1 MGNSQQEVALVI
13 GGSGGI
19 GSTICQRLAAEGT
32 RVALTYRNNEES
44 AATVVEGVV
53 ATGGSARAWPL
64 SLTDEDDCQ
73 RVLEAVAREFGRVD
87 SVVHAAGSAIDQPY
101 ISQVTPKQWREVID
115 ADVNGFFNVVHAS
128 LPHLKRSKGS
138 LVAIT
143 SAGLYRYPT
152 KDILSVAP
160 KGAILALLRGVAKE
174 EGRNGIRA
182 NAVAVGVV
190 ESGMFPRLVESGEIT
205 REWLDAAIRN
215 TPLRRFAR
223 AEEIADAVAYL
234 VSTQASYVTGQTL
247 LLDGGYS
254 L

>member
-1 MGNSQQEVALVI
+1 MSKSEQQVALVI

-19 GSTICQRLAAEGT
+19 GSAICKRLAADGT
-32 RVALTYRNNEES
+32 KIALTYRNNAQ
-44 AATVVEGVV
+44 AAADVVDGI
-53 ATGGSARAWPL
+53 AASGGSARSWPL
-64 SLTDEDDCQ
+64 SLTDD
-73 RVLEAVAREFGRVD
+73 VACERLLAEVAEEFGQVD

-115 ADVNGFFNVVHAS
+115 TDVNGFFNVVHAA
-128 LPHLKRSKGS
+128 LPHLRSSGGS

-160 KGAILALLRGVAKE
+160 KGAILALLHGVAKE

-190 ESGMFPRLVESGEIT
+190 DAGMFPRLVERGELT
-205 REWLDAAIRN
+205 QEWLDAATRN
-215 TPLRRFAR
+215 TPLRRFAQG
-223 AEEIADAVAYL
+223 EEIADAVAYL
-234 VSTQASYVTGQTL
+234 VSSQASYVTGQTL
-247 LLDGGYS
+247 MLDGGYS